1 MAVRRPSGAD
11 AEDEKGSRER
21 RKRERERQ
29 LWTRDGYW
37 ATSLGKIWLL
47 KAIKMGTIYID
58 DVIFGMNEV
67 KNSPADGGKH
77 RSVDHGHIF

>member
-1 MAVRRPSGAD
+1 M
-11 AEDEKGSRER
+11 EKEG
-21 RKRERERQ
+21 ERETVMDKRWALGNQ
-29 LWTRDGYW
+29 LGR
-37 ATSLGKIWLL
+37 LGMIWPL
-47 KAIKMGTIYID
+47 KDIKMVKKGAMFLD